1 MLTKNNSTIFNSN
14 TRSWDKTDF
23 FIINEI
29 ELPDEGLKLKKV
41 TEIII
46 NEGQTFYLDYEANS
60 QIVVIVLYGKIITDS
75 LPYEIPSD
83 QMIIL
88 NPTQKDRL
96 KIKNGFQDECADIII
111 FEIDNQNNESFICL
125 EDLNIKKK
133 NELIPLSGS
142 LNFPAFIGLYDGRKK
157 QKYELKQENKSIFG
171 IVINGACEFQDRLTE
186 TRDAILLYDLDTLE
200 FEALSENLLI
210 IFLEV

>member
-96 KIKNGFQDECADIII
+96 EIKNGFQDECADIII

-171 IVINGACEFQDRLTE
+171 IVINGACEFQNRLME

>member
-75 LPYEIPSD
+75 LPYKIPSD

-96 KIKNGFQDECADIII
+96 EIKNGFQDECADIII

-171 IVINGACEFQDRLTE
+171 IVINGACEFQDRLME
-186 TRDAILLYDLDTLE
+186 TRDAILLYDLDTLK